1 MSYSG
6 WREKVVQP
14 PGGGVTLSSKECTSP
29 DAAIARPGPVLGRPG
44 RARVQVT
51 ADVLSGAADPA
62 SASERRESR
71 RRRALAFADVAALT
85 VAWVAAGL
93 IVGAGVDGAH
103 ITVLA
108 IGLPAWIV
116 LNKSLRLYDRDA
128 NLLHKSTLNE
138 LPTLAQSVTVSAAI
152 VFLAAP
158 AVPGGLDLGR
168 AEIVAF
174 WTSAIVLVPTL
185 RYAARGAVR
194 RVTQPERIL
203 IVGSGLVASLVARK
217 IEAHPEYGA
226 EIVGAIDVTSDP
238 LLTIDGVEHL
248 GHASDFDAICAEHDV
263 ERVIVAF
270 SSGDHES
277 LLDVIRA
284 SKRRN
289 IRISIVPRL
298 FEVFGPA
305 VEVDHVE
312 GMTLLGLRGV
322 RRTKST
328 LWLKRGLDITVASFA
343 LVLAAPVLAL
353 SMVAIK
359 LTSPGP
365 VLFVQR
371 RIGRG
376 EREFKMLKLRT
387 MVVGAERQKSE
398 LLHLN
403 EMVGGTMFKLADD
416 PRVTR
421 VGRLLRRTSIDELP
435 QLINVLRGEMSVVG
449 PRPLVRDESDHVIGW
464 HRARLDLMPGLT
476 GPWQVLGRNA
486 IPFEEMVKLDYL
498 YVAEWSLW
506 NDIKLLLRTLPVV
519 IGRHGS

>member
-1 MSYSG
+1 
-6 WREKVVQP
+6 VVQHVRTNEYTAADAVISG
-14 PGGGVTLSSKECTSP
+14 PGELLARRQPVRSDLGTSEILS
-29 DAAIARPGPVLGRPG
+29 I
-44 RARVQVT
+44 
-51 ADVLSGAADPA
+51 AADPA
-62 SASERRESR
+62 STSERRESR
-71 RRRALAFADVAALT
+71 RRRALAVADLVALT
-85 VAWVAAGL
+85 VAWIVSALAAGTGL
-93 IVGAGVDGAH
+93 DAGHLVA
-103 ITVLA
+103 LA
-108 IGLPAWIV
+108 IGLPAWII

-138 LPTLAQSVTVSAAI
+138 LPTLAQSVTVSAAL
-152 VFLAAP
+152 VFLVAP
-158 AVPGGLDLGR
+158 VLPGGLDIGR
-168 AEIVAF
+168 AEILAF
-174 WTSAIVLVPTL
+174 WGTAMLLVPSS
-185 RYAARGAVR
+185 RYSARAVVR
-194 RVTQPERIL
+194 RITEPERIL
-203 IVGSGLVASLVARK
+203 IVGSGFVASLVARK
-217 IEAHPEYGA
+217 ISAHPEYGA
-226 EIVGAIDVTSDP
+226 HVVGAVDVGDSP
-238 LLTIDGVEHL
+238 FMTIDGVEHL
-248 GHASDFDAICAEHDV
+248 GHTGDFEAICAAHDV

-270 SSGDHES
+270 SSADHES
-277 LLDVIRA
+277 LLDIIRT

-328 LWLKRGLDITVASFA
+328 LWLKRGLDITVASVA
-343 LVLAAPVLAL
+343 LILAAPVLAI
-353 SMVAIK
+353 SMLAIK

-387 MVVGAERQKSE
+387 MVVGADRQKSE

-403 EMVGGTMFKLADD
+403 EMDGGPMFKLTDD

-476 GPWQVLGRNA
+476 GPWQVMGRNA

-519 IGRHGS
+519 VGQRGS

>member
-1 MSYSG
+1 VGTSEYSSSADALISAPAG
-6 WREKVVQP
+6 FLARRPDPRAGSGPLEI
-14 PGGGVTLSSKECTSP
+14 LS
-29 DAAIARPGPVLGRPG
+29 V
-44 RARVQVT
+44 
-51 ADVLSGAADPA
+51 AADPA
-62 SASERRESR
+62 STSERRESR
-71 RRRALAFADVAALT
+71 RRRALALGDLVALT
-85 VAWVAAGL
+85 VAWFLAALAVGTGFDVAHA
-93 IVGAGVDGAH
+93 
-103 ITVLA
+103 TVLA
-108 IGLPAWIV
+108 IGLPASIV

-138 LPTLAQSVTVSAAI
+138 LPTLAHSVTVSGALL
-152 VFLAAP
+152 FLAAP
-158 AVPGGLDLGR
+158 AVPGGLDLDR
-168 AEIVAF
+168 AEIVVF
-174 WTSAIVLVPTL
+174 WLAAIVFVPSS
-185 RYAARGAVR
+185 RYLARAIVR

-217 IEAHPEYGA
+217 VDAHPEYGA
-226 EIVGAIDVTSDP
+226 HIVGAIDVGAAPFMS
-238 LLTIDGVEHL
+238 IDGVDHL
-248 GHASDFDAICAEHDV
+248 GGAADFETICAEHDV

-277 LLDVIRA
+277 LLDIIRT

-298 FEVFGPA
+298 FEVFGTA
-305 VEVDHVE
+305 VEVDNVE

-328 LWLKRGLDITVASFA
+328 LWLKRGLDISVASVA
-343 LVLAAPVLAL
+343 LVLTAPVLA
-353 SMVAIK
+353 VAILAIR

-365 VLFVQR
+365 ALFVQR
-371 RIGRG
+371 RVGRG
-376 EREFKMLKLRT
+376 EREFRMLKLRT
-387 MVVGAERQKSE
+387 MVVGADRQKSN

-403 EMVGGTMFKLADD
+403 EMRGGPMFKLADD

-449 PRPLVRDESDHVIGW
+449 PRPLVRDESDHVLGW

-476 GPWQVLGRNA
+476 GPWQVMGRNA
-486 IPFEEMVKLDYL
+486 IPFEEMIKLDYL

-519 IGRHGS
+519 VGRRGS